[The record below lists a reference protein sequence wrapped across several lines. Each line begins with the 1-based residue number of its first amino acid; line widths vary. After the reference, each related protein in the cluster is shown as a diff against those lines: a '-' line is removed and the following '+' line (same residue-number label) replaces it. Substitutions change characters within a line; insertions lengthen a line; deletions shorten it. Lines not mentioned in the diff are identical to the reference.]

1 MVVMEKKAKGK
12 IIFLPSTCKTCR
24 KRYHCLEYT
33 RWYPCR
39 DYEREVKRHVRVESK
54 QKRQLLPDLPSDT
67 AAAAGRTNAQ
77 RRAGD
82 KRTICD
88 RRGGTG
94 GSR

>member
-1 MVVMEKKAKGK
+1 MENGRKKK
-12 IIFLPSTCKTCR
+12 ILSIGLTCKTCR
-24 KRYHCLEYT
+24 KRYHCFEYT